1 MAEGQNPFKGPY
13 TVEGVVAFFTNE
25 RVYYHGRWVGECLH
39 QFLMK
44 ECLRLFQELMKF
56 VEKDEDNLFSKAG
69 FNPNRLNT
77 SIISEK
83 TLEKMSPESIK
94 QIWEVIVGKHL
105 LRFFDGYQ
113 IVKCAEAGL
122 NVLLSLN
129 QYRASVKAIKEYAD
143 NAKDIFS
150 GFAEVDLTYPV
161 VKCLVEDLPYPQIK
175 QLMPILLHKMGKV
188 ELFELIRG
196 GLLDWKINL
205 PTFLSLPP
213 ESRKVICKHLFSNHP
228 ILSELENAITKRAN
242 MALVW
247 EAILSF
253 PDGPMDVFWRRDT
266 DTNQVLQRRDASPK
280 RT

>member
-13 TVEGVVAFFTNE
+13 TVEAVVAFFTNE

-69 FNPNRLNT
+69 FNPNRLDT

-105 LRFFDGYQ
+105 LRFFDGYR

-122 NVLLSLN
+122 NVLVGLHR
-129 QYRASVKAIKEYAD
+129 YRANVSAIREYAED
-143 NAKDIFS
+143 AKDIFFE
-150 GFAEVDLTYPV
+150 FADVDPTYDSL
-161 VKCLVEDLPYPQIK
+161 KRLIDDLPYPQIK
-175 QLMPILLHKMGKV
+175 QMVPILLCNMDKV
-188 ELFELIRG
+188 ELMQLIRG
-196 GLLDWKINL
+196 GLIDWKINL
-205 PTFLSLPP
+205 PTFLLLPSQ
-213 ESRKVICKHLFSNHP
+213 SRKVVCKHLFSNHP
-228 ILSELENAITKRAN
+228 ILSELENSITKRAN
-242 MALVW
+242 MASVW
-247 EAILSF
+247 GTILSF

-266 DTNQVLQRRDASPK
+266 NTNQVLQRRDASPK